1 MLDRFSD
8 GRQTGYID
16 NDGRRVTGGSTPP
29 FQQTDA
35 GRAEDDVDRWS
46 EAGGRFVDG
55 TLKRLA
61 SKIGLS
67 LARTHP
73 AGHDTL
79 LDSRVKPN
87 TRFRAFARITYD
99 VAGRRFGL
107 TSAERQAVRD
117 GWAAVGISV

>member
-1 MLDRFSD
+1 MCR
-8 GRQTGYID
+8 
-16 NDGRRVTGGSTPP
+16 NVT
-29 FQQTDA
+29 Q
-35 GRAEDDVDRWS
+35 
-46 EAGGRFVDG
+46 
-55 TLKRLA
+55 K
-61 SKIGLS
+61 
-67 LARTHP
+67 
-73 AGHDTL
+73 AGHIWYDTL